1 MSDPSTDSTPPATPP
16 AVDPARRR
24 RARIGLI
31 ALFALFVLP
40 FLAAATLH
48 LSGWRPTDTRNHGQ
62 MLSPLVPL
70 DDLALQR
77 ADGSAYAWEKYERR
91 WQVLV
96 VAPSGCA
103 QACVDLIAGLDKVWQ
118 LQGRRADRLDVMWFG
133 PVPEGALRFRRFVP
147 MREDPA
153 LAARLPGLAT
163 SGAPNAYLVDPAGY
177 VVLRYDAGF
186 DVAQLREDAARM
198 LK

>member
-1 MSDPSTDSTPPATPP
+1 MTSAPANPGPPAGEP
-16 AVDPARRR
+16 VIDPGRRR

-31 ALFALFVLP
+31 ALFAIFILP
-40 FLAAATLH
+40 VAAAVVLH

-62 MLSPLVPL
+62 MLSPLVAL

-96 VAPSGCA
+96 VATPDCA

-133 PVPEGALRFRRFVP
+133 PVPEGAVPFRRFVP
-147 MREDPA
+147 MRDEPA
-153 LAARLPGLAT
+153 LAERLPGLVT
-163 SGAPNAYLVDPAGY
+163 SGTPSAYLVDPAGY

-186 DVAQLREDAARM
+186 DVALLREDVTRM